1 MAFFGNLT
9 NFDHK
14 TGEWQIFH
22 SKLKQFFVVNKI
34 VDEEDKRALLFTHM
48 TDETYRLL
56 RNLAHPKELEELEFK
71 ELVKLL
77 DGHFKK
83 KQCTYADKAK
93 FYAATRV
100 PSESLGD
107 WAARLRGLATYCNF
121 GAALEANLADRFI
134 LGLGSGPER
143 DKLFEKTATLS
154 MAEALEIAEKA
165 AVAREAKT
173 EMAATVKEEPV
184 FYGASGNGH
193 GRGGWNKGHRG
204 GSSGGGTR
212 PAGGD
217 QRQRDDLRCA
227 VCGMRNHDED
237 SCRYKRYRCQKCG
250 VIGHLKKV
258 CKSKNSRVNCIATEL
273 EENVNEGG
281 HREQCCRECQNFN
294 LRS

>member
-14 TGEWQIFH
+14 SGEWQIFH
-22 SKLKQFFVVNKI
+22 SKLKQFFVVNKV
-34 VDEEDKRALLFTHM
+34 VDEEDKRALLFTHL

-56 RNLAHPKELEELEFK
+56 RNLAHPKELEVLEFK
-71 ELVKLL
+71 ELVTIL

-93 FYAATRV
+93 FYAATRA

-173 EMAATVKEEPV
+173 EMAATIKEEPV
-184 FYGASGNGH
+184 FYGASGGTQGTVGAVGAGKGVATVAVAALAA
-193 GRGGWNKGHRG
+193 GR
-204 GSSGGGTR
+204 
-212 PAGGD
+212 P
-217 QRQRDDLRCA
+217 Q
-227 VCGMRNHDED
+227 
-237 SCRYKRYRCQKCG
+237 
-250 VIGHLKKV
+250 
-258 CKSKNSRVNCIATEL
+258 ATSDRKMIPDVPCVE
-273 EENVNEGG
+273 
-281 HREQCCRECQNFN
+281 
-294 LRS
+294 

>member
-1 MAFFGNLT
+1 MAYFGNLG

-22 SKLKQFFVVNKI
+22 STLKQFFVVNKV
-34 VDEEDKRALLFTHM
+34 VDEEDKRALLFTLM

-56 RNLAHPKELEELEFK
+56 AVYLAHPKELEELEFN

-100 PSESLGD
+100 PSETLGD

-173 EMAATVKEEPV
+173 EMAATVKEEPI

-204 GSSGGGTR
+204 RSNSGGGNR

-217 QRQRDDLRCA
+217 QGQRDDFRCA
-227 VCGMRNHDED
+227 VCGMRNHDVD
-237 SCRYKRYRCQKCG
+237 SCRYKNYRCQKCG

-258 CKSKNSRVNCIATEL
+258 CKSKITRVNCIATER
-273 EENVNEGG
+273 EENLTEGA
-281 HREQCCRECQNFN
+281 EQCCRECQNFN
-294 LRS
+294 LR